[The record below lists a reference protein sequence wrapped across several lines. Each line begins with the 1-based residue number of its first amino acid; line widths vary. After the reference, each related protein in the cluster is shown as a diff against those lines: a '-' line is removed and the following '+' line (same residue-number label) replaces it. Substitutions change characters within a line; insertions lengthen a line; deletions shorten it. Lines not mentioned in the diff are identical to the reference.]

1 MLDLILLLKQQGFDR
16 EILGW
21 LHEVLGA
28 SEWFLG
34 CFGCLQGRLLEI
46 LIKWSRIS
54 ECYRRLINKLFV
66 KQGVPR
72 RNLQLL
78 RVQLDTL
85 TLHANFLEIL
95 LLLILVV
102 ELGGGARLV
111 VLVGAVLVADGL
123 DAVAEKEFLGVRVI
137 LARFFWR
144 LQLVTGVSLGEAR
157 ELQVLVEVVLYGFE
171 DFEGADFGVGADI
184 YEWSL
189 LLFNICLPSIVQRS
203 LPFFVARLLEKED
216 GFLIDVRVRPFWKP
230 T

>member
-1 MLDLILLLKQQGFDR
+1 M
-16 EILGW
+16 
-21 LHEVLGA
+21 
-28 SEWFLG
+28 
-34 CFGCLQGRLLEI
+34 
-46 LIKWSRIS
+46 
-54 ECYRRLINKLFV
+54 
-66 KQGVPR
+66 
-72 RNLQLL
+72 
-78 RVQLDTL
+78 
-85 TLHANFLEIL
+85 
-95 LLLILVV
+95 VV

-184 YEWSL
+184 YERCL

-216 GFLIDVRVRPFWKP
+216 GFLIDTRVRPVWKP
-230 T
+230 A